1 MKKKV
6 FMFAA
11 LLLMSMASTMVAKGK
26 FTNDNVMSKQSDG
39 TYVVNTTTLARM
51 SRDSRAILLSRFISR
66 AIKS

>member
-26 FTNDNVMSKQSDG
+26 FTNDNVMSKQMAL
-39 TYVVNTTTLARM
+39 TW
-51 SRDSRAILLSRFISR
+51 
-66 AIKS
+66 